1 MMSILKLKSFVVKL
15 LNQTGISEFWSHNL
29 AFLLLLILFL
39 LLGRII
45 FWITKKG
52 VMGIFI
58 KIAAR
63 TSSQF
68 DDILIQNKVPQILS
82 YLPVLFLYHE
92 TIPKLFADFSENL
105 ADFLL
110 STLDALLI
118 VIIIFLIRATLKS
131 VNDYLKTL
139 ASFKDK
145 PLDSYLQVFMIF
157 LWFIGGILILSV
169 LTGRDIG
176 SFLTT
181 LGALSAVLL
190 FIFKDT
196 ILGFVAS
203 VQIAVNDTVRIGDWI
218 SMPNS
223 SADGDVISIS
233 LSTVQVQNFDK
244 TITSIPTYKLIS
256 DSFINWRGMSESSG
270 RRIKRS
276 LLIKVSS
283 IRFLEADEIN
293 TLNQIELLTPFLK
306 QRNTEIETENNE
318 KNINK
323 KLLIN
328 GRNFTNLGLFR
339 HYSEAYLE
347 NHPMVNSEMTVM
359 CRQLA
364 PTAQGI
370 PLEVYVFSK
379 EKEWKNYEHI
389 SADIFDHLL
398 ASIKYFYLECFEL
411 SPTVPTQNRS

>member
-1 MMSILKLKSFVVKL
+1 MNILDLKSIVAELFSDRGL
-15 LNQTGISEFWSHNL
+15 SEFWANSFAL
-29 AFLLLLILFL
+29 ILLLILFL
-39 LLGRII
+39 VLGRII
-45 FWITKKG
+45 FWITRKVIAG
-52 VMGIFI
+52 FFI
-58 KIAAR
+58 RFAR
-63 TSSQF
+63 STASKF
-68 DDILIQNKVPQILS
+68 DDILIQNKVPKILS
-82 YLPVLFLYHE
+82 YLPVLFLYYE
-92 TIPKLFADFSENL
+92 TIPTLFTVISQDFAAFVQNITE
-105 ADFLL
+105 
-110 STLDALLI
+110 ALLI
-118 VIIIFLIRATLKS
+118 VLIIALIRAVLKS

-157 LWFIGGILILSV
+157 LWFVGGILILSV

-190 FIFKDT
+190 FVFKDT

-203 VQIAVNDTVRIGDWI
+203 VQITVNDTVRIGDWI

-223 SADGDVISIS
+223 NADGDVISIS

-270 RRIKRS
+270 RRIKKS
-276 LLIKVSS
+276 LLIKSTS
-283 IRFLEADEIN
+283 IRFLEPDEIS
-293 TLNQIELLTPFLK
+293 ELKKIDRIAPLIDERQK
-306 QRNTEIETENNE
+306 EIEASNTAQ
-318 KNINK
+318 KADK
-323 KLLIN
+323 SLLIN

-339 HYSEAYLE
+339 YYTQVYLQTHDQI
-347 NHPMVNSEMTVM
+347 NQNMTVM

-370 PLEVYVFSK
+370 PLEIYAFSK
-379 EKEWKNYEHI
+379 DKVWINYEGI
-389 SADIFDHLL
+389 SSDIFDHLQ
-398 ASIKYFYLECFEL
+398 AAIPYFHLECFEL
-411 SPTVPTQNRS
+411 SPTLPAV